1 MDKTYSKVLTIIL
14 IIIIVAIL
22 GLIGYLGYNY
32 YRNQKIS
39 ADASEFVEQAFTE
52 EINEDE
58 KNNDN
63 NTLNQFGTVSG
74 VGVGDGNNGGNSD
87 NDPSSSSS
95 NREKRKK
102 YKGFYVN
109 GTIYIPKTGCKYP
122 ILEKVTKKSL
132 ESSVAIIWPEKAD
145 LNQVGNVVIVGHNY
159 RNGLFFSDN
168 KKLSKGDKIYI
179 TDYNGKRV
187 TYEIYKI
194 FTTTDIDTS
203 FYNRDTKG
211 AREITLSTCT
221 DDSSARLI
229 VQAKEASK

>member
-32 YRNQKIS
+32 YRNKKIT

-52 EINEDE
+52 EINEG
-58 KNNDN
+58 DN
-63 NTLNQFGTVSG
+63 NNSSTLNQISDPG
-74 VGVGDGNNGGNSD
+74 GDGNEENQTGNS
-87 NDPSSSSS
+87 STSSS
-95 NREKRKK
+95 NRDKRKK
-102 YKGFYVN
+102 YKGFYVQ
-109 GTIYIPKTGCKYP
+109 GTINIPKTGCKYP
-122 ILEKVTKKSL
+122 ILEKVTRKSL
-132 ESSVAIIWPEKAD
+132 ESSVAVIWPEKAD
-145 LNQVGNVVIVGHNY
+145 LNQKGNVVIVGHNY

-168 KKLSKGDKIYI
+168 KKLSNGDKIHI
-179 TDYNGKRV
+179 TDYDNKRV

-194 FTTTDIDTS
+194 FTTTDTDTS

-229 VQAKEASK
+229 IQAKEV

>member
-14 IIIIVAIL
+14 IIIIVAII

-32 YRNQKIS
+32 YMSKKIS
-39 ADASEFVEQAFTE
+39 TDASEFVEQEYTE
-52 EINEDE
+52 EIKEED
-58 KNNDN
+58 KSNTS
-63 NTLNQFGTVSG
+63 TLNQITDPGEN
-74 VGVGDGNNGGNSD
+74 GNGESLDNNNSS
-87 NDPSSSSS
+87 NSSSSS
-95 NREKRKK
+95 NREKRKQ
-102 YKGFYVN
+102 YKGFYVQ
-109 GTIYIPKTGCKYP
+109 GTINIPKTGCKYP

-168 KKLSKGDKIYI
+168 KKLSKGDKIHI

-194 FTTTDIDTS
+194 FTAAENDAS

-229 VQAKEASK
+229 IQAKEV

>member
-32 YRNQKIS
+32 YRNKKIS

-52 EINEDE
+52 EINEED
-58 KNNDN
+58 KNNN
-63 NTLNQFGTVSG
+63 STLNQIAGSG
-74 VGVGDGNNGGNSD
+74 GDGSGNNSGSNNS
-87 NDPSSSSS
+87 STSSS
-95 NREKRKK
+95 NKEKRKQ
-102 YKGFYVN
+102 YKGFYVQ
-109 GTIYIPKTGCKYP
+109 GTINIPKTGCKYP

-132 ESSVAIIWPEKAD
+132 ESSVAVIWPEKAD
-145 LNQVGNVVIVGHNY
+145 LNQKGNVVIVGHNY

-168 KKLSKGDKIYI
+168 KKLSKGDKIHI
-179 TDYNGKRV
+179 TDYNGKKV

-194 FTTTDIDTS
+194 FTTTDTDTS

-229 VQAKEASK
+229 IQAKEVE

>member
-32 YRNQKIS
+32 YRNKKITT
-39 ADASEFVEQAFTE
+39 DASEFVEQAFTE
-52 EINEDE
+52 EINKEN
-58 KNNDN
+58 KNNN
-63 NTLNQFGTVSG
+63 STLNQFDEPI
-74 VGVGDGNNGGNSD
+74 GDGNEENPNNNS
-87 NDPSSSSS
+87 SQSSSS

-102 YKGFYVN
+102 YKGFYVQ
-109 GTIYIPKTGCKYP
+109 GTINIPRTGCKYP

-145 LNQVGNVVIVGHNY
+145 LNQKGNVVIVGHNY

-168 KKLSKGDKIYI
+168 KKLSKGDKIHI
-179 TDYNGKRV
+179 TGYDGKRV

-229 VQAKEASK
+229 VQAKEIS